1 MEMQG
6 DTDRSVPRRL
16 AGEAKCS
23 AATGTSQ
30 GLINLDYWDRDDEWS
45 IYEKVTET
53 ALLHPKLSARVN
65 RKPPELRNIAK
76 SANGIRKRTPRLAMN
91 KRIVLDDGFHRRGSG
106 EIIFDERADG
116 DKIRDVASLSMRNSL
131 FPHVPPY
138 VLFRSHDCGTP
149 EKLPKNFNQLLRWKL
164 TANMPRILMKILVN
178 SGCPVVSKN
187 NYWSAA
193 WYPCSSDSSKYQRL
207 KSYQKVTTL
216 STCLDFRRIFHDLCE
231 FCG

>member
-6 DTDRSVPRRL
+6 DMDRPGPRRL
-16 AGEAKCS
+16 EDGAKCS

-30 GLINLDYWDRDDEWS
+30 GLINLDYWERDDEWS
-45 IYEKVTET
+45 IYEKLTEA
-53 ALLHPKLSARVN
+53 ALLRPKRSAAVN
-65 RKPPELRNIAK
+65 RKPPELRNVAK
-76 SANGIRKRTPRLAMN
+76 SANGIRKRAPRLAMN
-91 KRIVLDDGFHRRGSG
+91 KRIVLDDAFHRRGGG

-149 EKLPKNFNQLLRWKL
+149 EKLPKNFNELLRWKL

-178 SGCPVVSKN
+178 SGCQVGSKN

-193 WYPCSSDSSKYQRL
+193 WYPCGSDSSRYQRL

-216 STCLDFRRIFHDLCE
+216 STCLDFRGIFHDLCE